1 MIFHELLLQLNLVG
15 AGFLLVFII
24 TLLILIIMLIIMYNV
39 LIEIRKVREIL
50 EKVE

>member
-1 MIFHELLLQLNLVG
+1 MIFPEFSLQLNLVG

-24 TLLILIIMLIIMYNV
+24 TLLILIIMLIIIYNL
-39 LIEIRKVREIL
+39 LIEVRKMREIL